1 MELGVCLSAGLG
13 SLKACEIQACSLVNE
28 FIVKGVSQLAN
39 N

>member
-1 MELGVCLSAGLG
+1 MELGVCLSAGLV

-28 FIVKGVSQLAN
+28 FIIKGISQLAN